1 MGNKCDLSAE
11 RKVDT
16 SEGKKLAADYNIP
29 FLEVSAKENL
39 LINEVF
45 QTLGKGIKER
55 LIKEEQKENEGLRGG
70 DKIRNEHDRQPKNK
84 RDCCWLFF
92 KKNIFINVVFQFSV
106 STSMPQSAV
115 DKYALKPL
123 NLS

>member
-55 LIKEEQKENEGLRGG
+55 LIKEEQKENEGARGG

-84 RDCCWLFF
+84 RDCC
-92 KKNIFINVVFQFSV
+92 
-106 STSMPQSAV
+106 
-115 DKYALKPL
+115 
-123 NLS
+123 